1 MKMPFRY
8 GCVVEGEYFCPRPD
22 LERQLRRYAKSG
34 QNLVVQGER
43 RMGKTSLVKK
53 AISGMKG
60 ERLLYIDLYGIRTLA
75 DFCRRVLAGVGG
87 VTEKMPFHKKALSL
101 AYRLRPA
108 LTIDSTTGA
117 PTITVDA
124 RAASEPDSLGSV
136 MSTVGKLAKDGGLCV
151 VMDEF
156 QDILKLEDSNRILA
170 EMRGTIQFQ
179 SDTPYFYLGSVR
191 NDMVKIF
198 SHYDS
203 PFFKSALPFEV
214 PPIDATEFVRFI
226 VSRFQKGG
234 CGIDNEAAMAVIKFA
249 DGVSGDV
256 QELCDA
262 LWSVTDEGAT
272 ATAEDIPKAL
282 AIVFARERNGFE
294 SAVADLTPN
303 QLTILKGLAEMVPVR
318 VFSAEFMD
326 HVRISS
332 SGAVKR
338 ALNSLVA
345 SRLIFQNRAEYRFSN
360 PFFREWLKTN
370 LS

>member
-1 MKMPFRY
+1 
-8 GCVVEGEYFCPRPD
+8 
-22 LERQLRRYAKSG
+22 
-34 QNLVVQGER
+34 
-43 RMGKTSLVKK
+43 
-53 AISGMKG
+53 
-60 ERLLYIDLYGIRTLA
+60 
-75 DFCRRVLAGVGG
+75 
-87 VTEKMPFHKKALSL
+87 
-101 AYRLRPA
+101 
-108 LTIDSTTGA
+108 
-117 PTITVDA
+117 
-124 RAASEPDSLGSV
+124 
-136 MSTVGKLAKDGGLCV
+136 
-151 VMDEF
+151 MDEF
-156 QDILKLEDSNRILA
+156 QDILKLADSNRILA

-191 NDMVKIF
+191 NDMAKIF

-203 PFFKSALPFEV
+203 PFFKSALPFDV
-214 PPIDATEFVRFI
+214 PPIDAAEFARFI

>member
-8 GCVVEGEYFCPRPD
+8 GCVVAGEYFCPRPD
-22 LERQLRRYAKSG
+22 LERQLREYAESG
-34 QNLVVQGER
+34 QNLVIQGER

-53 AISGMKG
+53 AISDMKG
-60 ERLLYIDLYGIRTLA
+60 ERLLYIDLYGIRTLS
-75 DFCRRVLAGVGG
+75 DFCRRVMAGVGG
-87 VTEKMPFHKKALSL
+87 VTEKMPFLKKALAL

-108 LTIDSTTGA
+108 LTIDSNTGA

-124 RAASEPDSLGSV
+124 RAAAEPDSLGAV
-136 MSTVGKLAKDGGLCV
+136 MSTVKKLAEDGGLCV

-156 QDILKLEDSNRILA
+156 QDLLKLEDSNKILA

-179 SDTPYFYLGSVR
+179 PDTPYFYLGSVR
-191 NDMVKIF
+191 NDMIKIF

-214 PPIDATEFVRFI
+214 PPINAEEFARFI
-226 VSRFQKGG
+226 VSRFKKGG
-234 CGIDNEAAMAVIKFA
+234 CRIDREAAMAVIAFA

-262 LWSVTDEGAT
+262 LWSVTEEGAT

-282 AIVFARERNGFE
+282 SVVFARERNGFE

-303 QLTILKGLAEMVPVR
+303 QLTVLRGLAEMESVR
-318 VFSAEFMD
+318 VFTSDFMD
-326 HVRISS
+326 KVCISS
-332 SGAVKR
+332 PGTVKR

-345 SRLIFQNRAEYRFSN
+345 SRLVFQNRTEYRFCN